1 MLRAE
6 SCRQKSGSID
16 PQTNTWSVWVFS
28 QDKNMKYHFFFN
40 LKIMIKMRR
49 FASFLSYLTVNNES
63 LGFWT
68 VCWTE
73 EVFWIITVGL
83 LKGQFTQITKRCLLL
98 LSVLLFLVSS
108 QSEFTGFYLVRFLNN
123 RLRWFTCDD
132 WNVTNRTFVYFY
144 SRISIFCCS
153 ILPLHHVLEDITL
166 FFLLHYT
173 YLLTSVTS
181 YFADYMMHLSQSCT

>member
-16 PQTNTWSVWVFS
+16 PQTNTWSVWVFP
-28 QDKNMKYHFFFN
+28 QDKNLKYHFFFY

-123 RLRWFTCDD
+123 HLRRFTCDD
-132 WNVTNRTFVYFY
+132 WNVTNRTFEVFLLEDFHFLLLHTSTAPRFGGYNAF
-144 SRISIFCCS
+144 FFT
-153 ILPLHHVLEDITL
+153 PLHL
-166 FFLLHYT
+166 FANFCY
-173 YLLTSVTS
+173 
-181 YFADYMMHLSQSCT
+181 

>member
-1 MLRAE
+1 MNAE
-6 SCRQKSGSID
+6 SWELQTEVRKYWSTDKHMVGLSISTGQKYKISL
-16 PQTNTWSVWVFS
+16 
-28 QDKNMKYHFFFN
+28 FFY

-123 RLRWFTCDD
+123 HLRRFTCDD
-132 WNVTNRTFVYFY
+132 WNVTNRTFEVFLLEDFHFLLLHTSTAPRFGEYNAFFFY
-144 SRISIFCCS
+144 S
-153 ILPLHHVLEDITL
+153 ITL
-166 FFLLHYT
+166 I
-173 YLLTSVTS
+173 
-181 YFADYMMHLSQSCT
+181 C

>member
-1 MLRAE
+1 MTSFLINCIFSRNECWELRAADRSQE
-6 SCRQKSGSID
+6 VLIHRQTHGRSENFHRTKIWNI
-16 PQTNTWSVWVFS
+16 T
-28 QDKNMKYHFFFN
+28 FFN

-49 FASFLSYLTVNNES
+49 FASFLSYLAVNNES

-123 RLRWFTCDD
+123 HLRRFTCDD
-132 WNVTNRTFVYFY
+132 WNVTNRTFEVFLLEDFHFLLLHTSTAPRFGEYNAFFFY
-144 SRISIFCCS
+144 S
-153 ILPLHHVLEDITL
+153 ITL
-166 FFLLHYT
+166 I
-173 YLLTSVTS
+173 
-181 YFADYMMHLSQSCT
+181 C

>member
-6 SCRQKSGSID
+6 SCRLKSGSID

-28 QDKNMKYHFFFN
+28 QDKNLKYHFFFY

-153 ILPLHHVLEDITL
+153 ILPLHHVLENITHFFFTPLHL
-166 FFLLHYT
+166 FANFCY
-173 YLLTSVTS
+173 
-181 YFADYMMHLSQSCT
+181 